1 MYCLF
6 WICSGNYSST
16 VGFINNTIKREFH
29 GGKEMKVKDL
39 VALYNKSFFYDV
51 TIQIDYSGY
60 SDVYKLLEIPENIL
74 ESIIG
79 NIVVWDNGV
88 ICIELE
94 GEEIGLDSR
103 CIGKNTRK
111 KLLENVKDMKPKEII
126 KYMKTFLGKDKIRDE
141 YDINAYA
148 SYIYCKNN
156 KLI

>member
-1 MYCLF
+1 
-6 WICSGNYSST
+6 
-16 VGFINNTIKREFH
+16 
-29 GGKEMKVKDL
+29 MKVKDL

-111 KLLENVKDMKPKEII
+111 KTFGKCKRYETKRNYKIYENI
-126 KYMKTFLGKDKIRDE
+126 FRQR
-141 YDINAYA
+141 
-148 SYIYCKNN
+148 
-156 KLI
+156 